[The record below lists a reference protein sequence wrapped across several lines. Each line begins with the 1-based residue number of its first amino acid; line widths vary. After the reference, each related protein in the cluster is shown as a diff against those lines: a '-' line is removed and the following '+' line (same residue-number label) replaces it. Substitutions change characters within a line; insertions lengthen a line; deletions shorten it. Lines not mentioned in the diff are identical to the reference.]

1 MNTRRPDLA
10 PLRLDLARIAL
21 SPVSLEQR
29 AEAVLAVLE
38 GMLSFDAAWLAIRD
52 PELRRHVPVGTSG
65 AAEPLRRSFQAPD
78 ADDEVE
84 QLGLNRHRPPVLAS
98 ELPVPLAES
107 RTWAEHLLPAGF
119 RGGLAAGLFTP
130 GGRHVGFLSLL
141 SGDACRPGPA
151 DRELIAAVTR
161 LVAHALDRTRDIAET
176 ARIIQGA
183 TAGVVVTRAVSR
195 PLPLPGLPGHPLL
208 ADGSPVLG
216 AATAELAASDT
227 YVTFLA
233 PASAAE
239 RERFVRVT
247 ALDCARPDLDHLA
260 AAVLLSAP
268 GDLLGLTALHLR
280 ILGLLVDGTPPV
292 PAALAAELGV
302 CEGTVAAALSLIP
315 ACLEAPGLAAAVAR
329 AVRSGLRVPPQLVPG
344 G

>member
-1 MNTRRPDLA
+1 MTTRRPDLA
-10 PLRLDLARIAL
+10 LLPLDLARIAL

-38 GMLSFDAAWLAIRD
+38 GVLPFDAAWLAVRD
-52 PELRRHVPVGTSG
+52 PELRRHIPVGTSG
-65 AAEPLRRSFQAPD
+65 AAEPLRRGFQAPE

-84 QLGLNRHRPPVLAS
+84 QLGLNRHRPPMLAS
-98 ELPVPLAES
+98 ELPMPLPES

-141 SGDACRPGPA
+141 SGDASRPGPA

-183 TAGVVVTRAVSR
+183 AAGVVVTRGGVSG
-195 PLPLPGLPGHPLL
+195 PLPGLPGHPLL
-208 ADGSPVLG
+208 ADGSPVL
-216 AATAELAASDT
+216 AAAAAELAASDT

-280 ILGLLVDGTPPV
+280 ILGLLVAGTPPV
-292 PAALAAELGV
+292 RAALAGELGV
-302 CEGTVAAALSLIP
+302 CEGTVAAALTLIP
-315 ACLEAPGLAAAVAR
+315 DRLEAPDLATAAAR
-329 AVRSGLRVPPQLVPG
+329 AMGSGLRIPPQLVPG

>member
-1 MNTRRPDLA
+1 MTTRRPDLA
-10 PLRLDLARIAL
+10 LLRLDLARIAL

-38 GMLSFDAAWLAIRD
+38 GVLPFDAAWLAVRD
-52 PELRRHVPVGTSG
+52 PELRRHIPVGTSG
-65 AAEPLRRSFQAPD
+65 AAEPLRRGFQAPE

-84 QLGLNRHRPPVLAS
+84 QLGLNRHRPPMLAS
-98 ELPVPLAES
+98 ELPMPLPES

-151 DRELIAAVTR
+151 DRELIAGVTR

-183 TAGVVVTRAVSR
+183 IAGVVVTRGGVSG
-195 PLPLPGLPGHPLL
+195 PLPGHPLL
-208 ADGSPVLG
+208 ADGSPVLA

-280 ILGLLVDGTPPV
+280 ILGLLVAGTRPV
-292 PAALAAELGV
+292 GAALAAELGA
-302 CEGTVAAALSLIP
+302 CEGIVAAALTLIP
-315 ACLEAPGLAAAVAR
+315 ARLEALDLATAAAR
-329 AVRSGLRVPPQLVPG
+329 AMGSGLRIPPQLVPG